1 MEDYR
6 LDILKRLET
15 ILADVEFLE
24 LPDDTREFFGSYN
37 KLETWIEY
45 PEYLGA
51 TIKTDYQIIL
61 GFGDENPTYWDGLL
75 HWSFSKDFNT
85 DVFFSGEIRNGSPEY
100 VIFELFYQ
108 LNEQIKE
115 AGNKWD
121 NSKITQ
127 KIFCS

>member
-1 MEDYR
+1 MNDYR

-15 ILADVEFLE
+15 ELAEVEWQE
-24 LPDDTREFFGSYN
+24 LPDTTREFLGFYD

-51 TIKTDYQIIL
+51 TIKKDFQLIV
-61 GFGDENPTYWDGLL
+61 GFGDENPTYWDGTLY
-75 HWSFSKDFNT
+75 WSFSKDFNT

-100 VIFELFYQ
+100 VVFELFYQ

-115 AGNKWD
+115 KGNKW
-121 NSKITQ
+121 TG
-127 KIFCS
+127 

>member
-24 LPDDTREFFGSYN
+24 LPDDTREFFGSYD
-37 KLETWIEY
+37 KLETWLQY
-45 PEYLGA
+45 PEYLGVLLP
-51 TIKTDYQIIL
+51 KNYQLII
-61 GFGDENPTYWDGLL
+61 GFGDENPTYWDGTIY
-75 HWSFSKDFNT
+75 WSVSVDFNT
-85 DVFFSGEIRNGSPEY
+85 DVFYSGEIRNGSPEY

-121 NSKITQ
+121 NSKNTQ
-127 KIFCS
+127 KIFCF